1 MEKFTYYKIGNSKFS
16 VERIDDNFYEVVKF
30 YKGKFFGTYCF
41 EGENAQADALRLILT
56 HAEISEE
63 DYNRG

>member
-1 MEKFTYYKIGNSKFS
+1 MEKFTYYEIDNSKFS

-41 EGENAQADALRLILT
+41 EGENAQADALRLVLAV
-56 HAEISEE
+56 AEITE
-63 DYNRG
+63 DEYNK